1 MMQESIHGLSAAAML
16 EVWEQGA
23 GRHPLDQAL
32 LLLEYACPERPFE
45 AMCEWTIGQRDAHLL
60 ALRRQTIGDCIEAY
74 AECPACRNGLE
85 FELSCETLLLSA
97 ATPNVTW
104 TTVEHDG
111 RAWELR
117 GPNSRDLA
125 LAVLAADPEQ
135 ARQIILSRCVRKGA
149 KDAEDAE
156 DAEEMWT
163 GGDEAAL
170 AGRLSELD
178 PLAEMLLDLRC
189 EQCGEQ
195 WQAVFDIVTFFWN
208 ELQARSR
215 RLLQEV
221 DLLARTYGWT
231 EEDVLRLSDQ
241 RRRLY
246 VEMALS

>member
-1 MMQESIHGLSAAAML
+1 MMQESVQSLSAAAML

-32 LLLEYACPERPFE
+32 LLLRYACPEQPFE
-45 AMCEWTIGQRDAHLL
+45 AMCEWSIGQRDAHLL
-60 ALRRQTIGDCIEAY
+60 ALRRQTIGDRIAAY
-74 AECPACRNGLE
+74 AECLACRSELE
-85 FELSCETLLLSA
+85 FELSCTTLLASSA
-97 ATPNVTW
+97 TSNTTW
-104 TTVEHDG
+104 TTVEQGG

-125 LAVLAADPEQ
+125 LAIAVADLEQ
-135 ARQIILSRCVRKGA
+135 ARQVLLSRCVRSG
-149 KDAEDAE
+149 AEDAE
-156 DAEEMWT
+156 AAVWARAN
-163 GGDEAAL
+163 GAAL

-178 PLAEMLLDLRC
+178 PLAEVLIDLRC
-189 EQCGEQ
+189 EVCGQQ
-195 WQAVFDIVTFFWN
+195 WQALFDIVTFFWN

-231 EEDVLRLSDQ
+231 EGEVLRLSDQ
-241 RRRLY
+241 RRGMY

>member
-1 MMQESIHGLSAAAML
+1 MSMIQESTKGLSAAAML

-32 LLLEYACPERPFE
+32 LFLRYACPEEPFE

-60 ALRRQTIGDCIEAY
+60 ALRRQTIGDRIDAY

-85 FELSCETLLLSA
+85 FQLSCEVLLSS
-97 ATPNVTW
+97 ATTSDGTW
-104 TTVEHDG
+104 KTVEQDG

-125 LAVLAADPEQ
+125 LAISAADPEQ
-135 ARQIILSRCVRKGA
+135 ARRVILSRCVRGG
-149 KDAEDAE
+149 AEDGAGV
-156 DAEEMWT
+156 WT
-163 GGDEAAL
+163 GADGAAL

-178 PLAEMLLDLRC
+178 PLAEVLIDLQC

-195 WQAVFDIVTFFWN
+195 WQALFDIVTFFWN
-208 ELQARSR
+208 ELHARSR

-231 EEDVLRLSDQ
+231 EGEILGLSER

-246 VEMALS
+246 VEMAFS